1 MSDSRARR
9 ILEEIVIR
17 IKALSLSGITST
29 NIVALKGA
37 VTAEALA
44 HCLPGKPG
52 IVAMIVDAESIDQL
66 GPSPVEYDDIGY
78 PVLIGFIDC
87 QMTEDQDDS
96 DDRERYWRE
105 LVRRNFIRQR
115 LVETTTAAVLAYT
128 CTVEHRASVNAAVL
142 KGPSKLWASS
152 LVLRFHAREARI

>member
-1 MSDSRARR
+1 MADSRARR

-17 IKALSLSGITST
+17 IKALALTGITDA
-29 NIVALKGA
+29 NIVAFKGA
-37 VTAEALA
+37 LRAEDLSG
-44 HCLPGKPG
+44 CLGGKPG
-52 IVAMIVDAESIDQL
+52 IVCMMIDAESIDQL

-78 PVLIGFIDC
+78 PVLIGLLDC
-87 QMTEDQDDS
+87 QTTEAQTES

-105 LVRRNFIRQR
+105 LIRRNFVRQR

-128 CTVEHRASVNAAVL
+128 CTVEHRAPVNAEAL
-142 KGPSKLWASS
+142 RTSKLWASS